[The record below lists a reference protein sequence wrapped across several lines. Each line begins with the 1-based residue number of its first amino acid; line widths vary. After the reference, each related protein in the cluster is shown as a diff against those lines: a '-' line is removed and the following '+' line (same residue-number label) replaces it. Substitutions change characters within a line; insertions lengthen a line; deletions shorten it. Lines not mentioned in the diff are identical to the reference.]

1 MTAMHRII
9 FAVKNVHKIFNIILF
24 LHLASVWFKMTTTK
38 RVVFV
43 APSPSQVARQRKG
56 TILLYEK

>member
-9 FAVKNVHKIFNIILF
+9 FAVKNVHKIYILF